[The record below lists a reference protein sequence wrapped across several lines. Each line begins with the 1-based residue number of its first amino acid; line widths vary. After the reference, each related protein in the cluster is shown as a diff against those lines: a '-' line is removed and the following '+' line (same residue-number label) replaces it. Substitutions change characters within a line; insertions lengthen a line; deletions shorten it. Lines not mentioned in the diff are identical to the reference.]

1 MKRIKLE
8 VLVENRD
15 AWETLKNFKEV
26 DMDGIVEYTCSMED
40 VKECDGQN

>member
-15 AWETLKNFKEV
+15 AWETLKVFK
-26 DMDGIVEYTCSMED
+26 GIKVNNIIEYTCRMED
-40 VKECDGQN
+40 VEERDG